1 MQLVI
6 TPSITQILNAIC
18 DIKSLNLLNAIAVK
32 DGKTLDMRDQL
43 SLSHKEFYSRI
54 SKLIR
59 IGMIKCTDGKYSIT
73 AFGRVIHEIQ
83 LTLEG
88 TVEGYSEIKNSDSGN
103 SSSNGMGIKSYEQE
117 VIIVNSMAE
126 W

>member
-18 DIKSLNLLNAIAVK
+18 DIKSLNLFNAIAVK

-88 TVEGYSEIKNSDSGN
+88 TVEGYSEIKKLGF
-103 SSSNGMGIKSYEQE
+103 
-117 VIIVNSMAE
+117 